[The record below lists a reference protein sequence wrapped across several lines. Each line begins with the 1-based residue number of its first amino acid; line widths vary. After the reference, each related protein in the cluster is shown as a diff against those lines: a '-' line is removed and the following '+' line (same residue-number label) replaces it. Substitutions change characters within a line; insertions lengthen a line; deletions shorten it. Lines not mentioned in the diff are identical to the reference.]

1 VIRSYHALRLAEYE
15 RELGPN
21 HDARMVDDA
30 PDRTPPQ
37 VAAISDAHALVDLSR
52 HGDRIMWRCLCRL
65 FGIEDTARAAVKKWE
80 DHAWWCSRVEAVR
93 P

>member
-1 VIRSYHALRLAEYE
+1 
-15 RELGPN
+15 
-21 HDARMVDDA
+21 
-30 PDRTPPQ
+30 
-37 VAAISDAHALVDLSR
+37 
-52 HGDRIMWRCLCRL
+52 MWRCLCRL